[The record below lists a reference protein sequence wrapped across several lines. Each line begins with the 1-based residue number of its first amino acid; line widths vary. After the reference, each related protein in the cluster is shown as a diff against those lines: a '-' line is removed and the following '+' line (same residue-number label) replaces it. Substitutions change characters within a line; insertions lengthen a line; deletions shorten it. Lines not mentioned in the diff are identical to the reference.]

1 MDAQLENCIK
11 SKSYAELTSSES
23 AALSIYCTNEEEF
36 NLLKEIYNSTD
47 LQDDV
52 NAMPNQSV
60 KMKLDR
66 LFEENY
72 AVTLDGRS
80 TVQAKHFYQKPL
92 YYLAAASVVLAVS
105 LLFIDFNSTKITK
118 VNTGRTI
125 PVKKEKVKEI
135 KAILPEDKTLLAKNI
150 ILKPAPRVYKNE
162 KLPVLTA
169 EMEEVIAY
177 EDVNEITSFSFQS
190 DAEGTYDSDD
200 AVQADFKDELTK
212 ERADK
217 HSSPLLEIPEMLE
230 VLFTAY

>member
-11 SKSYAELTSSES
+11 SKSYAELTSAES
-23 AALSIYCTNEEEF
+23 TALSIYCTNEVEF

-52 NAMPNQSV
+52 NVMPNESV

-72 AVTLDGRS
+72 AATFDGRS
-80 TVQAKHFYQKPL
+80 TIQVKRFYQKPL

-105 LLFIDFNSTKITK
+105 LLFIDFNSTQITQVK
-118 VNTGRTI
+118 TGRTI

-135 KAILPEDKTLLAKNI
+135 KAIVPEDKTLLAKNI
-150 ILKPAPRVYKNE
+150 IPKPAPRLFKNE

-169 EMEEVIAY
+169 EIEEAIAY

-190 DAEGTYDSDD
+190 DNKGTYDDD
-200 AVQADFKDELTK
+200 VVADFDSEITK
-212 ERADK
+212 ERADRN
-217 HSSPLLEIPEMLE
+217 SSPLLEIPEMLE
-230 VLFTAY
+230 VLFAAY

>member
-11 SKSYAELTSSES
+11 SKFYAELTSSERE
-23 AALSIYCTNEEEF
+23 ALSIYCTNEDEF

-52 NAMPNQSV
+52 NAMPNGSV

-80 TVQAKHFYQKPL
+80 TVQAKRFYQKPL

-105 LLFIDFNSTKITK
+105 LLFIDFNSTQITK
-118 VNTGRTI
+118 VKTGRTI
-125 PVKKEKVKEI
+125 PVKKEKGKEI
-135 KAILPEDKTLLAKNI
+135 KAIVPEDKTLLAKNI
-150 ILKPAPRVYKNE
+150 ILKPAPRVFKNE

-177 EDVNEITSFSFQS
+177 EDVNEITSFSFQ
-190 DAEGTYDSDD
+190 AGYKGTYDDD
-200 AVQADFKDELTK
+200 VVADFEGEITK
-212 ERADK
+212 ERADRN
-217 HSSPLLEIPEMLE
+217 SSPLLEIPEMLE

>member
-1 MDAQLENCIK
+1 MDTQLENCIK
-11 SKSYAELTSSES
+11 SKSYGELTSAES
-23 AALSIYCTNEEEF
+23 AGLSIYCTNEDEF

-52 NAMPNQSV
+52 NAMPNGSV

-80 TVQAKHFYQKPL
+80 TVQAKRFYQKPL

-105 LLFIDFNSTKITK
+105 LLFIDFNSTQITK
-118 VNTGRTI
+118 VKTGRTI
-125 PVKKEKVKEI
+125 PVKKEKGKEI
-135 KAILPEDKTLLAKNI
+135 KAIVPDDKTLLAKNI
-150 ILKPAPRVYKNE
+150 ILKPAPRVFKNE

-177 EDVNEITSFSFQS
+177 EDVNEITSFSFQ
-190 DAEGTYDSDD
+190 AGYKGTYDDD
-200 AVQADFKDELTK
+200 VVADFEGEITK
-212 ERADK
+212 ERADRN
-217 HSSPLLEIPEMLE
+217 SSPLLEIPEMLE

>member
-1 MDAQLENCIK
+1 MDTQLENCIK
-11 SKSYAELTSSES
+11 SKSYAELTSAES
-23 AALSIYCTNEEEF
+23 TALSIYCTNEVEF

-52 NAMPNQSV
+52 NVMPNESV

-72 AVTLDGRS
+72 AATFDGRS
-80 TVQAKHFYQKPL
+80 TIQVKRFYQKPL

-105 LLFIDFNSTKITK
+105 LLFIDFNSTQISQVK
-118 VNTGRTI
+118 TGRTI

-135 KAILPEDKTLLAKNI
+135 KAIVPEDKTLLAKNI
-150 ILKPAPRVYKNE
+150 IPKPAPRLFKNE

-169 EMEEVIAY
+169 EIEEAIAY

-190 DAEGTYDSDD
+190 DNKGTYDDD
-200 AVQADFKDELTK
+200 VVADFDSEITK
-212 ERADK
+212 ERADRN
-217 HSSPLLEIPEMLE
+217 SSPLLEIPEMLE

>member
-11 SKSYAELTSSES
+11 SKSYGELTSAES
-23 AALSIYCTNEEEF
+23 AALSIYCTNEDEF

-52 NAMPNQSV
+52 NVMPNESV

-72 AVTLDGRS
+72 AASLDGRS
-80 TVQAKHFYQKPL
+80 TVQAKRFYQKPL

-105 LLFIDFNSTKITK
+105 LLFIDFNSTQITQVK
-118 VNTGRTI
+118 TGRTI

-135 KAILPEDKTLLAKNI
+135 KAIVPEDKTLLAKNI
-150 ILKPAPRVYKNE
+150 IPKPAPRVFKNE
-162 KLPVLTA
+162 KLPVLTP
-169 EMEEVIAY
+169 EIEEAIAY

-190 DAEGTYDSDD
+190 DNKGTYDDD
-200 AVQADFKDELTK
+200 VVADFDSEITK
-212 ERADK
+212 ERADRN
-217 HSSPLLEIPEMLE
+217 SSPLLEIPEMLE

>member
-11 SKSYAELTSSES
+11 SKCYAELTSAES
-23 AALSIYCTNEEEF
+23 AGLSIYCTNEDEF

-72 AVTLDGRS
+72 PVTLDGRS
-80 TVQAKHFYQKPL
+80 TVQAKRFYQKPL

-105 LLFIDFNSTKITK
+105 LLFIDFNSTQITK
-118 VNTGRTI
+118 VKTGRTI
-125 PVKKEKVKEI
+125 PVKKEKVQEI
-135 KAILPEDKTLLAKNI
+135 KAIVPEDKAVLAKNI
-150 ILKPAPRVYKNE
+150 IPKRTASVLTNE
-162 KLPVLTA
+162 KNPNLLA
-169 EMEEVIAY
+169 ELDASS
-177 EDVNEITSFSFQS
+177 TLFSFQS

>member
-23 AALSIYCTNEEEF
+23 AALSIYCTNEDEF
-36 NLLKEIYNSTD
+36 NLLKEIYNSTNI
-47 LQDDV
+47 QDDV

>member
-1 MDAQLENCIK
+1 MDTQLENCIK
-11 SKSYAELTSSES
+11 SKSYGELTSSES
-23 AALSIYCTNEEEF
+23 AALSIYCTNEDEF

-52 NAMPNQSV
+52 NAMPNGSV

-80 TVQAKHFYQKPL
+80 TVQAKRFYQKPL

-125 PVKKEKVKEI
+125 PV
-135 KAILPEDKTLLAKNI
+135 
-150 ILKPAPRVYKNE
+150 
-162 KLPVLTA
+162 
-169 EMEEVIAY
+169 
-177 EDVNEITSFSFQS
+177 
-190 DAEGTYDSDD
+190 
-200 AVQADFKDELTK
+200 
-212 ERADK
+212 
-217 HSSPLLEIPEMLE
+217 
-230 VLFTAY
+230 

>member
-23 AALSIYCTNEEEF
+23 AALSIYCTNEDEF

-52 NAMPNQSV
+52 NAMPNGSV

-80 TVQAKHFYQKPL
+80 TVQAKRFYQKPL

-105 LLFIDFNSTKITK
+105 LLFIDFNSTQITK
-118 VNTGRTI
+118 VKTGRTI
-125 PVKKEKVKEI
+125 PVKKEKGKEI
-135 KAILPEDKTLLAKNI
+135 KAIVPEDKTLLAKNI
-150 ILKPAPRVYKNE
+150 ILKPAPRVFKNE

-177 EDVNEITSFSFQS
+177 EDVNEITSFSFQ
-190 DAEGTYDSDD
+190 AGYKGTYDDD
-200 AVQADFKDELTK
+200 VVADFEGEITK
-212 ERADK
+212 ERADRN
-217 HSSPLLEIPEMLE
+217 SSPLLEIPEMLE

>member
-1 MDAQLENCIK
+1 MDAQLEKCIK
-11 SKSYAELTSSES
+11 SKFYAELTSSES
-23 AALSIYCTNEEEF
+23 TALSIYCTNEEEF

-47 LQDDV
+47 LQGDV
-52 NAMPNQSV
+52 NAMPNGSV

-80 TVQAKHFYQKPL
+80 TVQAKRFYQKPL

-105 LLFIDFNSTKITK
+105 LLFIDFNSTKIIK

-135 KAILPEDKTLLAKNI
+135 KAIVPEDKTLLAKNI
-150 ILKPAPRVYKNE
+150 IPKRAPHVLTNE
-162 KLPVLTA
+162 KVPLMSSDL
-169 EMEEVIAY
+169 EEVIAY
-177 EDVNEITSFSFQS
+177 EDINQIASFSFQS

-200 AVQADFKDELTK
+200 AVQAVFKDELSN

>member
-23 AALSIYCTNEEEF
+23 AALSIYCTNEDEF

-52 NAMPNQSV
+52 NAMPNGSV

-80 TVQAKHFYQKPL
+80 TVQAKRFYQKPL

-105 LLFIDFNSTKITK
+105 LIFIDFNSTKITK
-118 VNTGRTI
+118 VKTGRTI
-125 PVKKEKVKEI
+125 PVKKEKGKEV
-135 KAILPEDKTLLAKNI
+135 KAIVPEEKTLLAKNI
-150 ILKPAPRVYKNE
+150 IPKPAPRVLTNE
-162 KLPVLTA
+162 KDPLMSSDL
-169 EMEEVIAY
+169 EEVIAY
-177 EDVNEITSFSFQS
+177 EDVNQIASFSVQS
-190 DAEGTYDSDD
+190 DAESTYDSVD
-200 AVQADFKDELTK
+200 AVQADFEGEITK

>member
-23 AALSIYCTNEEEF
+23 AALSIYCTNEDEF
-36 NLLKEIYNSTD
+36 NLLKEIYNSID
-47 LQDDV
+47 LQENV
-52 NAMPNQSV
+52 SSMPNHSV
-60 KMKLDR
+60 KIKLDQ

-72 AVTLDGRS
+72 AATLNGRS
-80 TVQAKHFYQKPL
+80 TINTKHFYQKPL

-125 PVKKEKVKEI
+125 PVKKEKGKEI
-135 KAILPEDKTLLAKNI
+135 KAIVPEDKTLLAKNI
-150 ILKPAPRVYKNE
+150 ILKPAPRVFKNE

-177 EDVNEITSFSFQS
+177 EDVNEITSFSFQ
-190 DAEGTYDSDD
+190 AGYKGTYDDD
-200 AVQADFKDELTK
+200 VVADFEGEITK
-212 ERADK
+212 ERADRN
-217 HSSPLLEIPEMLE
+217 SSPLLEIPEMLE

>member
-1 MDAQLENCIK
+1 MDTQLENCIK
-11 SKSYAELTSSES
+11 SKSYGELTSAES
-23 AALSIYCTNEEEF
+23 AGLSIYCTNEDEF

-52 NAMPNQSV
+52 NAMPNGSV

-80 TVQAKHFYQKPL
+80 TVQAKRFYQKPL

-105 LLFIDFNSTKITK
+105 LLFIDFNSTQITK
-118 VNTGRTI
+118 VKTGRTI
-125 PVKKEKVKEI
+125 PVKKEKGKQI
-135 KAILPEDKTLLAKNI
+135 KAIVPEDKTLLAKNI

-190 DAEGTYDSDD
+190 DAEGTYESDD
-200 AVQADFKDELTK
+200 AVQADFKDELTR

-230 VLFTAY
+230 VLFSAY

>member
-11 SKSYAELTSSES
+11 SKSYGELTSAES
-23 AALSIYCTNEEEF
+23 AALSIYCTNEDEF

-47 LQDDV
+47 LQENV
-52 NAMPNQSV
+52 SSMPNHSV
-60 KMKLDR
+60 KIKLDQ

-72 AVTLDGRS
+72 AATLDSRS
-80 TVQAKHFYQKPL
+80 AIKTKRFYQKPL

-105 LLFIDFNSTKITK
+105 LLFIDFNSTQITQVK
-118 VNTGRTI
+118 TGRTI

-135 KAILPEDKTLLAKNI
+135 KAIVPEDKTLLAKNI
-150 ILKPAPRVYKNE
+150 IPKPAPRVFKNE

-169 EMEEVIAY
+169 DIEEVIAY
-177 EDVNEITSFSFQS
+177 EDINQIASFSFQS

-212 ERADK
+212 ERADRN
-217 HSSPLLEIPEMLE
+217 SSPLLEIPEMLE

>member
-11 SKSYAELTSSES
+11 SKSYGELTSSES
-23 AALSIYCTNEEEF
+23 AALSIYCTNEDEF

-52 NAMPNQSV
+52 NSMPNGSV
-60 KMKLDR
+60 KMKLDQ

-72 AVTLDGRS
+72 AVTIDVRS
-80 TVQAKHFYQKPL
+80 TVQAKRFYQKPL

-118 VNTGRTI
+118 VKTGRTI
-125 PVKKEKVKEI
+125 PVKKEKGKEI
-135 KAILPEDKTLLAKNI
+135 KAIVPEDKTLLAKNI
-150 ILKPAPRVYKNE
+150 IPKGAPRVLTNE
-162 KLPVLTA
+162 KDPLMSSDL
-169 EMEEVIAY
+169 EEVIAY
-177 EDVNEITSFSFQS
+177 EDINQIASFSFQS

-200 AVQADFKDELTK
+200 AVQADFNDELTK

-230 VLFTAY
+230 VLFAAY